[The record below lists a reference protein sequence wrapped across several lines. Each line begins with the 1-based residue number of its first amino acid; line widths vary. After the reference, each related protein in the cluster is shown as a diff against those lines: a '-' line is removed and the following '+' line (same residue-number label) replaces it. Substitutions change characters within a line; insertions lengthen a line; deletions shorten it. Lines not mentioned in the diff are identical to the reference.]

1 MSSDTVKAIFR
12 RSLALLLLA
21 ALPAGADV
29 FSTTP
34 SFTNPVRPGVGQA
47 SASAT
52 LASGN
57 NYPTTQRPTEA
68 GSARFKIDSWTAGM
82 PFSSAPPD
90 FNFGDI
96 ITPPPL
102 ADLTKAPSVVTT
114 NGAFYLAKRRQLVAA
129 QAGTCVIDWPTTTGT
144 TNRITYSIGALPG
157 SPASRLFWTDNYTA
171 GAVST
176 NATGLPDNN
185 EYAVSLSHVYAK
197 IHYNAVIPDFDPADS
212 QDTPAGQA
220 ARSAL
225 AVAQLGL
232 SAVWIDGNSLLR
244 ARNQSGYLIV
254 EYFDTPSHDNS
265 AGYEIVYVGPAR
277 VYQSSVVLGDRLLP
291 SEGADVAAGLIASI
305 SKAKDYVVQ
314 WSTSGSHFQNNI
326 FATAVNSDGT
336 QPTGD
341 PSKTQILWQRTGNLG
356 IVWPYEAH
364 WYAITWAGDESAH
377 LFVYDPANP
386 AGSPAINIPTNYT
399 ASIVWS
405 EKGGTVVKTDSTT
418 STVQP
423 VGEGRALLQYQNNL
437 DVWFVPVRVAARTN
451 GAYVSNQEVFW
462 PIGTP
467 LQPVANSPRLQ
478 FDGVANYLSFS
489 SDLQPGF
496 TTELWIK
503 PSAVT
508 NYQTLAAFLDYPQ
521 QATVQAAL
529 TLAGGQ
535 LRLGVFTGGTV
546 TNDVL
551 ITDGDFEAAANN
563 TLYTTNVPG
572 WTVAGGGVAV
582 NPNGTGTFANN
593 GRSQNGGNVLA
604 LQNGGTISQTIAG
617 LVPGESY
624 TLSFYYNART
634 GNTPHLRVQADTAT
648 LFDRAFTAVG
658 GTAAYNVA
666 SVNFTAANSS
676 ALLTFTEY
684 NTDSTDNSALVDGIR
699 LYRTGS
705 AVELTSTNSIPAGV
719 WSHVAFTKS
728 PSGQLLL
735 YVNGVPNGSATVGT
749 FNGLSPQSAT
759 YAEVGVGQG
768 LPINGAAQTTLA
780 PFAGEIREVRL
791 WSALLSGTTIQ
802 QNLSVALRGDEP
814 NLDHLITPLW
824 QQTSTPLDPD
834 GEAGYQVLDLAT
846 GETVPGYGTP
856 NTAGQLPYSLNQRL
870 TVAGNA
876 NYTEVPLTWKRSDAQ
891 SVEFWLRAGD
901 GNLAFS
907 SASTPLLE
915 AKSGTTSTVTLALA
929 GGHLTL
935 ATNGILARTATPVL
949 DENSSHHIALVAS
962 GGSLLLYL
970 DGVSQGSV
978 TLPGSGSDVLATK
991 FVLEAGTAASSTL
1004 NAEFSDF
1011 RIYTASH
1018 STAQVGA
1025 DMTSAADLTD
1035 GSLIRWYDFSQI
1047 TPSTVG
1053 SEAVLLVPDAARGY
1067 AATYHGRAVL
1077 GSTINLVPPAE
1088 VTGGIIRSGTAY
1100 HPGIY
1105 AAESRIIPVNDTP
1118 TNSLIEVWWSSS
1130 FTAPYLD
1137 QPLGIPGIVTR
1148 YRLMDPVAAPVLVV
1162 AGQKTAGFNLPTTWS
1177 QPSVYYQNDVTAV
1190 GYNPNEEHALIF
1202 GPAAYALRWDLN
1214 QPATSPGY
1222 MLLQY
1227 KDTTRG
1233 SLSYLQPVQVIPTNS
1248 VYPNFDGALQVGN
1261 EVQPPTPI
1269 IYLLP
1274 YSPLSGP
1281 GTDDPLHRLFQ
1292 DRTGTYWAQSA
1303 SSGTPDSVPMRWQY
1317 PLESGF
1323 YWPTSLGTKN
1333 PGDSVPFGNTSNGLT
1348 VHYTISWPASVP
1360 TLALGQ
1366 TLSTAINGLPA
1377 IYGQKSAAILFD
1389 EANYS
1394 GKTSAYIVDPTTVSS
1409 SSLPSTNGI
1418 ATATDTELG
1427 QVYFTLL
1434 PPHLRDRVTWDPTA
1448 KKLNLT
1454 GAVVQPI
1461 TGDSY
1466 VLPAWLGSAS
1476 DANSDYSILAG
1487 LSSNISWRTAVAGLR
1502 QPANVIPNAEVPFS
1516 SIVLTPSGFA
1526 GGHVTLGFNTRTNF
1540 NLTGDPVS
1548 VVPIFVDTTR
1558 LYTGSVI
1565 VLYSDNKFDQYTTL
1579 RHNGDFGGDPS
1590 QYEFEWRYS
1599 PSNYGQVPAS
1609 PNSNLAAWLPYGATT
1624 RGLSRIVFGGPGLLT
1639 LEDVYFSCHWRC
1651 VAAGAPNTNWSSWTD
1666 PVLVENWLT
1675 RALDGINPFD
1685 QRVGSLANNHLD
1697 LTTSILSQAGKRYVG
1712 AVPLNMDNADD
1723 FGLIETYE
1731 TLLQQARNLS
1741 IDAGYKDDNVN
1752 ASLLDAASKLNELY
1766 TMLGDE
1772 ALSDAKDPT
1781 IAWGS
1786 RDLNDVYFG
1795 SRASSLFAFQGIVPT
1810 LLEEELGLLR
1820 GLDDTTSTPV
1830 TTYPVYNRLYWNFTK
1845 GINSGEPA
1853 YALNYNIPSV
1863 TSNANGSITEAD
1875 AAKLYPQGHGDAYG
1889 HYLTALMEYYR
1900 LLENTNFTWY
1910 PRAEVKTIGGVNVTF
1925 DYVDERKMAA
1935 SALQLARTSVEIID
1949 RTFRRDYQL
1958 DPGKRIPLYQDGNT
1972 NRAWSATEWSDRASQ
1987 GTLYNWIVLN
1997 SLLPAALDGAG
2008 SVTNVTRGTVPELSQ
2023 LAGLMGTI
2031 QDKQDDIDRGDSPMG
2046 VAANVVPF
2054 DLDPLLAD
2062 AGKSHFEQI
2071 YDRAVTA
2078 MQAAYTVLQRASEAG
2093 ENLRRQEVSLETFRY
2108 QIAQRENEFN
2118 AQLVD
2123 LYGSPYPDDIGPT
2136 GAFVTGYQGPDLYH
2150 YNYIDRDLFSPADAG
2165 AVTNVTFNS
2174 KYSITGDNLD
2184 TLTAVGANVTYSV
2197 NSDGIPVLPDSWTG
2211 GQRAIYGKI
2220 EGALGDYIRTW
2231 ISLRSAIAH
2240 QQDHKN
2246 QLAARLQR
2254 LQDHNSY
2261 SDYYGAIDSNLA
2273 NQQSVVNLVKEGID
2287 LSLSTLDTLD
2297 AEVASAYE
2305 ASKDPL
2311 PQSFIAGLAD
2321 GGDLSFPA
2329 RIGLAITKLV
2339 GEESIGAAKDA
2350 ANFASYAADKLSGQ
2364 LDNQIAANADALA
2377 GAEEQSQTVMETTIL
2392 LSQVNADTDSVY
2404 GAAVALRQAW
2414 QNYLTLV
2421 GKGIRLQ
2428 EDLLAFRQANAAR
2441 IQEARYAD
2449 VIFRTFKNEDLEE
2462 YLNAFQQASR
2472 YVFAAA
2478 RVYDYETGLL
2488 DPTVVSGQSG
2498 DFMGDTMKATQLGD
2512 MVNGQPVGGSANA
2525 GDLASILAKMN
2536 ANWGVLKGRFGINNP
2551 TREKHRISLRQE
2563 LFRIGKSADPIT
2575 ETNNLGVWQNRLYTY
2590 RVADLRQV
2598 PEFKNF
2604 CQYYSPM
2611 GTNEPALVIPFS
2623 TQIKAGLNIFGL
2635 PLVGGDTVFD
2645 SAHFTTK
2652 VRGSAVSFAGYSQ
2665 NVGSQLTKSPRV
2677 YLVPAGVDR
2686 QRTPISGGATI
2697 RDWQVIDQV
2706 WPIPYPSAA
2715 GNVGFPLESVGTDN
2729 VHIIRRFPPMRAYDD
2744 DQLTAAGS
2752 VPYDSRLIARSVWNT
2767 EWVLII
2773 PGSALSG
2780 SPSTALDSLIEGIS
2794 DIYLLLDTYSY
2805 SGT

>member
-1 MSSDTVKAIFR
+1 MFFKTAKVILG

-21 ALPAGADV
+21 ALPAAADV

-34 SFTNPVRPGVGQA
+34 GYTNPVRPGVGQA

-52 LASGN
+52 LASGS
-57 NYPTTQRPTEA
+57 NYAPTNRPTEA
-68 GSARFKIDSWTAGM
+68 GSARFKIDSWTVGM
-82 PFSSAPPD
+82 PFSSAPPN

-102 ADLTKAPSVVTT
+102 ADPIRAPSVVTA

-129 QAGTCVIDWPTTTGT
+129 QAGTCVVDWPTTTGT
-144 TNRITYSIGALPG
+144 TNRITYTIGALPG
-157 SPASRLFWTDNYTA
+157 GPASRLFWTDNYTA
-171 GAVST
+171 GAVNT

-185 EYAVSLSHVYAK
+185 EYAVSLSHIYAK
-197 IHYNAVIPDFDPADS
+197 IHYNAVVPDFDSADS
-212 QDTPAGQA
+212 QDTAAGQA
-220 ARSAL
+220 ARSTL
-225 AVAQLGL
+225 AITQLGRP
-232 SAVWIDGNSLLR
+232 AIWIDGNSLLR

-254 EYFDTPSHDNS
+254 EYFDTPSFDNS

-314 WSTSGSHFQNNI
+314 WSTSGSHFENDI
-326 FATAVNSDGT
+326 FATAVNSDAT

-356 IVWPYEAH
+356 IIWPYEPH

-377 LFVYDPANP
+377 LFVYDPTNP
-386 AGSPAINIPTNYT
+386 AGSPPINIPTNYT

-405 EKGGTVVKTDSTT
+405 EKSGTVAKADSTT
-418 STVQP
+418 STIQP
-423 VGEGRALLQYQNNL
+423 VGEGRALIQYQNNL
-437 DVWFVPVRVAARTN
+437 DVWFVPVRLAARTN

-462 PIGTP
+462 PVGTP

-478 FDGVANYLSFS
+478 FDGVGNYLSFS

-496 TTELWIK
+496 TTELWIR
-503 PSAVT
+503 PATVT
-508 NYQTLAAFLDYPQ
+508 NNQTLAAFLDYPQ

-529 TLAGGQ
+529 TLAGSQ
-535 LRLGVFTGGTV
+535 LRLDVFTGPV

-551 ITDGDFEAAANN
+551 IADASFESAKADSTRYA
-563 TLYTTNVPG
+563 TNVPG
-572 WTVAGGGVAV
+572 WAIGGGVSV
-582 NPNGTGTFANN
+582 NANGAGPFADN
-593 GRSQNGGNVLA
+593 GQSQNGTNVVG
-604 LQNGGTISQTIAG
+604 LQNGAAISQTVAG
-617 LVPGESY
+617 LVPGQTY
-624 TLSFYYNART
+624 TLSFSYNARSGT
-634 GNTPHLRVQADTAT
+634 PPHLRVQADAAT
-648 LFDRAFTAVG
+648 LFDQSFTAVG

-666 SVNFTAANSS
+666 SVNFTNVSS
-676 ALLTFTEY
+676 SFLLTFTEY
-684 NTDSTDNSALVDGIR
+684 NTNSADCTALVDGIR
-699 LYRTGS
+699 IFRTS
-705 AVELTSTNSIPAGV
+705 SVVELTSTNSIPAGV

-728 PSGQLLL
+728 SSGQLKL
-735 YVNGVPNGSATVGT
+735 YVNGILDGTATVTT
-749 FNGLSPQSAT
+749 FNGISPQTAT

-791 WSALLSGTTIQ
+791 WSAQLDGTTIQ
-802 QNLSVALRGDEP
+802 QNMSAALRGDEP

-846 GETVPGYGTP
+846 GENVLGYGTP
-856 NTAGQLPYSLNQRL
+856 NTAGQLPYTLNQRL
-870 TVAGNA
+870 ALAGNA
-876 NYTEVPLTWKRSDAQ
+876 NNTEIPLTWKRSDAQ
-891 SVEFWLRAGD
+891 SVEFWLRVGD
-901 GNLAFS
+901 GNRKFPKGDV
-907 SASTPLLE
+907 PLLE
-915 AKSGTTSTVTLALA
+915 AKSGTNSTVELGLS
-929 GGHLTL
+929 GGRLDL
-935 ATNGILARTATPVL
+935 LTNGVVAGISGTVL
-949 DENSSHHIALVAS
+949 EENSTHHIALVAES
-962 GGSLLLYL
+962 GQLRLYL
-970 DGVSQGSV
+970 DGNKDGVV
-978 TLPGSGSDVLATK
+978 VLPGRGSDVLATRL
-991 FVLEAGTAASSTL
+991 VLEAGTATNSTL

-1011 RIYTASH
+1011 RIYATTH
-1018 STAQVGA
+1018 STAQVNA
-1025 DMTSAADLTD
+1025 DLTSAADFTD
-1035 GSLIRWYDFSQI
+1035 STLVRWYDFSQV
-1047 TPSTVG
+1047 TPSNVAG
-1053 SEAVLLVPDAARGY
+1053 EAVLLVPDAARGV
-1067 AATYHGRAVL
+1067 AATYHGPAVL
-1077 GSTINLVPPAE
+1077 GSTINLLPPAE

-1148 YRLMDPVAAPVLVV
+1148 YRLMDPIAAPVLAV
-1162 AGQKTAGFNLPTTWS
+1162 AGQKTAAFNLPTTWAE
-1177 QPSVYYQNDVTAV
+1177 PSVYYQNDVTAV

-1214 QPATSPGY
+1214 QPATSPAY

-1233 SLSYLQPVQVIPTNS
+1233 LLSYLQPVQVIPTNS
-1248 VYPNFDGALQVGN
+1248 IHPNFDGSLLVGQELQS
-1261 EVQPPTPI
+1261 PTPI

-1281 GTDDPLHRLFQ
+1281 GADDPLHRLFQ

-1303 SSGTPDSVPMRWQY
+1303 SSTTPDSVPMRWQY
-1317 PLESGF
+1317 PLEPGF
-1323 YWPTSLGTKN
+1323 YWPSSLGTKN

-1348 VHYTISWPASVP
+1348 IHYTINWPTNLP

-1366 TLSTAINGLPA
+1366 TLSTAIGGLPA

-1409 SSLPSTNGI
+1409 SDLASTNGI
-1418 ATATDTELG
+1418 ATATDIELG

-1448 KKLNLT
+1448 RKLNLS

-1466 VLPAWLGSAS
+1466 VLPAWLGSPS
-1476 DANSDYSILAG
+1476 DPNSDYSIMAG
-1487 LSSNISWRTAVAGLR
+1487 LSPDPNWQAAVAGLR

-1516 SIVLTPSGFA
+1516 SIVLTPSGFG

-1548 VVPIFVDTTR
+1548 VVPFFLDTTK

-1599 PSNYGQVPAS
+1599 PSNFGQVPAS
-1609 PNSNLAAWLPYGATT
+1609 PNANLAAWLPYGVTT

-1639 LEDVYFSCHWRC
+1639 LEDVYFSVHWRC
-1651 VAAGAPNTNWSSWTD
+1651 VASGAPNTNWSSWTE
-1666 PVLVENWLT
+1666 PALVENWLT

-1685 QRVGSLANNHLD
+1685 QRVGSLANNQLD

-1712 AVPLNMDNADD
+1712 AVPLNMDNADS
-1723 FGLIETYE
+1723 FGLIEIYE

-1781 IAWGS
+1781 IAWGT
-1786 RDLNDVYFG
+1786 RDLNDIYFG

-1810 LLEEELGLLR
+1810 LLEEELALLR
-1820 GLDDTTSTPV
+1820 GLDDTSSTPV

-1863 TSNANGSITEAD
+1863 TTNSEGSITEAD
-1875 AAKLYPQGHGDAYG
+1875 AARLYPQGHGDAYG
-1889 HYLTALMEYYR
+1889 HYLTALMDYYR

-1910 PRAEVKTIGGVNVTF
+1910 PRAEVKTIGGVNVSF

-1935 SALQLARTSVEIID
+1935 SALQLARTSVEIVD

-1958 DPGKRIPLYQDGNT
+1958 DPSKRVPLYVDSNT
-1972 NRAWSATEWSDRASQ
+1972 NRAWSATEWVDRSSQ
-1987 GTLYNWIVLN
+1987 GALYNWIVLN
-1997 SLLPAALDGAG
+1997 SLLPAPIDGGG
-2008 SVTNVTRGTVPELSQ
+2008 SVTNITRATVPELSQ
-2023 LAGLMGTI
+2023 LAGLIGTL

-2093 ENLRRQEVSLETFRY
+2093 TDLRRQDVSLESFRY

-2123 LYGSPYPDDIGPT
+2123 LYGTPYPDDIGPT
-2136 GAFVTGYQGPDLYH
+2136 GSFVTGYQGPDLYH

-2165 AVTNVTFNS
+2165 SVTNVTFNS

-2184 TLTAVGANVTYSV
+2184 TLTAVGANVTYSI

-2220 EGALGDYIRTW
+2220 EGALGDYIRAW
-2231 ISLRSAIAH
+2231 ITLRSAIAH
-2240 QQDHKN
+2240 QQDDKT
-2246 QLAARLQR
+2246 QLTARLQR

-2261 SDYYGAIDSNLA
+2261 SASYGAIDSNLQ
-2273 NQQSVVNLVKEGID
+2273 NQQFTVNLVQEGLD

-2297 AEVASAYE
+2297 SEVQSAYE

-2350 ANFASYAADKLSGQ
+2350 ANFASYAAGKLSSQ
-2364 LDNQIAANADALA
+2364 LDNEIAANADALA
-2377 GAEEQSQTVMETTIL
+2377 GAEDQSQTVMETTQL
-2392 LSQVNADTDSVY
+2392 LSKVNADSDTVY
-2404 GAAVALRQAW
+2404 GAAVSLRQAW

-2421 GKGIRLQ
+2421 SKGIQVQ
-2428 EDLLAFRQANAAR
+2428 EDLLAFRQDNAAR

-2472 YVFAAA
+2472 YVFATA

-2512 MVNGQPVGGSANA
+2512 MVDGQPVGGSSDA

-2536 ANWGVLKGRFGINNP
+2536 ANWAVLKGRFGINNP

-2563 LFRIGKSADPIT
+2563 LFRIGKSADPIV
-2575 ETNNLGVWQNRLYTY
+2575 ETNNLGIWQNRLYTY
-2590 RVADLRQV
+2590 RVADIRQV

-2623 TQIKAGLNIFGL
+2623 TQIQSGFNVFGL

-2652 VRGSAVSFAGYSQ
+2652 LRGSAVSFAGYNQ
-2665 NVGSQLTKSPRV
+2665 NVGSLLTKSPRV

-2686 QRTPISGGATI
+2686 QRTPIDGGATI

-2715 GNVGFPLESVGTDN
+2715 GNVSFPLESIGTDN
-2729 VHIIRRFPPMRAYDD
+2729 VHVIRRFPPMRAYDD
-2744 DQLTAAGS
+2744 DELTAAGS

-2773 PGSALSG
+2773 PGSSLSS

-2805 SGT
+2805 SGN